1 MTILEAVLQGILQ
14 GLTEFLPVSSSGHLS
29 LFQHFFGMDGENAVT
44 ITLVMHLGTLV
55 AVFVAFWAKIKQLI
69 IEAFSMLKDI
79 FTLKFVFKDMNE
91 KRRMICLIFVSI
103 LPLFGFV
110 LLKDEF
116 SSLASDASI
125 LVEGVGFLYT
135 SALIFL
141 STSKSFDNG
150 TKTAGSISF
159 KSALSIGFFQGVAL
173 IPGVSRSGSTISA
186 ALLAKM
192 KREDAVEYSF
202 ILGIPVIL
210 AGALVELLDV
220 GGVTESIGVLS
231 LIVSFVT
238 AAVVGYFAI
247 ALIKIMVVSDKY
259 KYFGFYTAVLGV
271 LVIGVAIYEMISGNR
286 IVF

>member
-1 MTILEAVLQGILQ
+1 MTILEAILQGILQ

-55 AVFVAFWAKIKQLI
+55 AVFVAFWAKIKLLI

-79 FTLKFVFKDMNE
+79 FTLKFTFKNMNE

-110 LLKDEF
+110 LFKDAF

-125 LVEGVGFLYT
+125 LIEGVGFLYT

-150 TKTAGSISF
+150 TKTPANLEF
-159 KSALSIGFFQGVAL
+159 RSALWIGFFQGVARV
-173 IPGVSRSGSTISA
+173 PGVSRSGSTISA
-186 ALLAKM
+186 ALISKM

-220 GGVTESIGVLS
+220 GGVAENIGIAS

-238 AAVVGYFAI
+238 AAIVGYFAI

-259 KYFGFYTAVLGV
+259 KYFGYYTAVLGFV
-271 LVIGVAIYEMISGNR
+271 VIGVAIFEMVSGNR
-286 IVF
+286 IAF